1 MYTDLN
7 KTLAAIERCLPTSG
21 NPPAEQLH
29 RMYDL
34 TQRLLSQELAVI
46 YDLETYVPTL
56 PGREQ
61 LVLARQHAFGRNV
74 NGIVTLTIHEP
85 LPAMKRL
92 TEAVEEHWKAM
103 LHAAIS
109 EAAQPTGTLPFF
121 ERAFV
126 AVEIVTSK
134 GSDNARVWDT
144 SNRAIQ
150 VILNNLK
157 GIFFRDDDME
167 HMAFSVAGKW
177 GEDPGKTVIRVFDF
191 DKLQRVCPLV
201 PPSDGLGP

>member
-7 KTLAAIERCLPTSG
+7 KTLAAIGKCLSAGEPTT
-21 NPPAEQLH
+21 EQLH

-46 YDLETYVPTL
+46 YDLEVYGPDPAGQGRPT
-56 PGREQ
+56 
-61 LVLARQHAFGRNV
+61 LARQHAAGRSV
-74 NGIVTLTIHEP
+74 NGIVTLTIQEP
-85 LPAMKRL
+85 IPAMKRL

-109 EAAQPTGTLPFF
+109 EAAQPPGTLPFF
-121 ERAFV
+121 EQAFV
-126 AVEIVTSK
+126 AIEIVTPR
-134 GSDNARVWDT
+134 GSNNARVWDT
-144 SNRAIQ
+144 SNWAIQ

-167 HMAFSVAGKW
+167 HMTFSVVGRW
-177 GEDPGKTVIRVFDF
+177 GEGTGKTVIWVFDF
-191 DKLQRVCPLV
+191 AKLQQVWTEILPT
-201 PPSDGLGP
+201 DGPGP

>member
-7 KTLAAIERCLPTSG
+7 RTLAKIGRCLPDCGEMTR
-21 NPPAEQLH
+21 EQLY
-29 RMYDL
+29 RMYEL
-34 TQRLLSQELAVI
+34 TQRLESQELAVI
-46 YDLETYVPTL
+46 YD
-56 PGREQ
+56 RE
-61 LVLARQHAFGRNV
+61 AFGSPAGR
-74 NGIVTLTIHEP
+74 GQRTLAQRHSGGESAGGMVTLTIREP

-103 LHAAIS
+103 LHNAVS
-109 EAAQPTGTLPFF
+109 EAAQQGSPPYF

-126 AVEIVTSK
+126 AIEIVTPK

-157 GIFFRDDDME
+157 GIYFRDDDME
-167 HMAFSVAGKW
+167 HMAFSVVGRW
-177 GEDPGKTVIRVFDF
+177 GEAGRTVIRVFDY
-191 DKLQRVCPLV
+191 DELQRLWTGLPLS
-201 PPSDGLGP
+201 PMGF

>member
-7 KTLAAIERCLPTSG
+7 KTLATIGKYLSTGGE
-21 NPPAEQLH
+21 PATAQLH

-46 YDLETYVPTL
+46 YDLETYGPTPAGQGRPTL
-56 PGREQ
+56 AQ
-61 LVLARQHAFGRNV
+61 QHAAGRNV
-74 NGIVTLTIHEP
+74 NGIVTLTLEEP

-109 EAAQPTGTLPFF
+109 EAAQPPETLPFF
-121 ERAFV
+121 EQAFV
-126 AVEIVTSK
+126 AIEIVTPK
-134 GSDNARVWDT
+134 GSNNARVWDT

-157 GIFFRDDDME
+157 GIFFHDDNME
-167 HMAFSVAGKW
+167 HMAFSVVGRW
-177 GEDPGKTVIRVFDF
+177 GEEPGKTVIRVLDF
-191 DKLQRVCPLV
+191 ARLQQVWADIL
-201 PPSDGLGP
+201 PPDGPKP

>member
-7 KTLAAIERCLPTSG
+7 KTLAAIGKCSPAGGEPTT
-21 NPPAEQLH
+21 EQLH

-46 YDLETYVPTL
+46 YDLETYVPT
-56 PGREQ
+56 PAGQGRSTLTQ
-61 LVLARQHAFGRNV
+61 QRAAGDSV
-74 NGIVTLTIHEP
+74 NGIVTLTIREP

-109 EAAQPTGTLPFF
+109 EAAQPPNTLPFF

-126 AVEIVTSK
+126 AIEIVTPR

-157 GIFFRDDDME
+157 GIFFYDDDME
-167 HMAFSVAGKW
+167 HMAFSVVGRW
-177 GEDPGKTVIRVFDF
+177 GEGTGKTVIRVFDF
-191 DKLQRVCPLV
+191 AKLQQVWTSIV
-201 PPSDGLGP
+201 PSDGPGP

>member
-7 KTLAAIERCLPTSG
+7 KTLAAIGKCLPAGGEVTT
-21 NPPAEQLH
+21 EQLH

-46 YDLETYVPTL
+46 CDLETYGPNPAGQERPTL
-56 PGREQ
+56 ARRHAAGRS
-61 LVLARQHAFGRNV
+61 VD
-74 NGIVTLTIHEP
+74 GIVMLTIQEP

-109 EAAQPTGTLPFF
+109 EVAQPPETLPFF

-126 AVEIVTSK
+126 AIEIVTPR
-134 GSDNARVWDT
+134 GSNNVRVWDT

-157 GIFFRDDDME
+157 GIFFHDDDME
-167 HMAFSVAGKW
+167 HMAFSVVGRW
-177 GEDPGKTVIRVFDF
+177 SEGTGKTVIRVFDF
-191 DKLQRVCPLV
+191 AKLQQVWTEILPT
-201 PPSDGLGP
+201 DGP